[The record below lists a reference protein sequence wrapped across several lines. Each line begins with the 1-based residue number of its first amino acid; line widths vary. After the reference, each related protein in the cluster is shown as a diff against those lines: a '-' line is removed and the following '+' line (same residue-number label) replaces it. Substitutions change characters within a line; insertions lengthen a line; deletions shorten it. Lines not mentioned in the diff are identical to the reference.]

1 MGLKDSVYYN
11 YSLRDKK
18 SKTLFLISIEN
29 NIDLGD
35 IPSYLSRLS

>member
-1 MGLKDSVYYN
+1 MGLKNSVYHN

-18 SKTLFLISIEN
+18 GRTLFLISIEN

-35 IPSYLSRLS
+35 IPFYLPKLS

>member
-18 SKTLFLISIEN
+18 GRTLFLMSIEN

-35 IPSYLSRLS
+35 IPSYLPKLS